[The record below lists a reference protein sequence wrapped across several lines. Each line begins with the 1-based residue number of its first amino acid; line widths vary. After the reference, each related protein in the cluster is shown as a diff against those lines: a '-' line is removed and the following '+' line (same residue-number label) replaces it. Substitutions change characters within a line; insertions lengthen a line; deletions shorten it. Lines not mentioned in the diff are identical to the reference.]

1 MKKKSLSLMLI
12 SLLVSTETLIMP
24 AAQTFASVD
33 TTNILPCSCDDDR
46 HKDNCEKEKKETK
59 KDKKDCEKDKKE
71 TKKDKKDC
79 EKDKKDVEKDKKDC
93 EKDKKDM
100 EKDQKKEACPDMKFW
115 TEDNMKLLNSDQKK
129 KLCEIQEKIKK
140 GNTLDESDKKALFEL
155 RDVVFKCKL
164 GDKKYEEFKKLIE
177 KKKCGDK
184 LTEDEEEK
192 LKCYFKE
199 LK

>member
-59 KDKKDCEKDKKE
+59 KDKKDCEKDKK
-71 TKKDKKDC
+71 
-79 EKDKKDVEKDKKDC
+79 
-93 EKDKKDM
+93 DM

-140 GNTLDESDKKALFEL
+140 GTALDESDKKALFDL

-184 LTEDEEEK
+184 WTEDEEEK

>member
-24 AAQTFASVD
+24 AAQAFASVD
-33 TTNILPCSCDDDR
+33 TTDILPCSCDDDR
-46 HKDNCEKEKKETK
+46 HKDNCEKEKKKT
-59 KDKKDCEKDKKE
+59 
-71 TKKDKKDC
+71 
-79 EKDKKDVEKDKKDC
+79 EKDKKDC
-93 EKDKKDM
+93 EKEKKEIEKDCEKDKNSG

-115 TEDNMKLLNSDQKK
+115 TEDNIKLLNSDQKN

-140 GNTLDESDKKALFEL
+140 GTALDESDKKALFEL
-155 RDVVFKCKL
+155 RAAVFKCKL

-184 LTEDEEEK
+184 LTKEEEEK

>member
-24 AAQTFASVD
+24 TAQAFASVD
-33 TTNILPCSCDDDR
+33 TADILPCSCDDER
-46 HKDNCEKEKKETK
+46 HKDNCEKETK
-59 KDKKDCEKDKKE
+59 KTEKDCKDNKNSGEKE
-71 TKKDKKDC
+71 
-79 EKDKKDVEKDKKDC
+79 
-93 EKDKKDM
+93 
-100 EKDQKKEACPDMKFW
+100 QKKEVCPDMQFW
-115 TEDNMKLLNSDQKK
+115 TEDNIKLLNSDQKN

-140 GNTLDESDKKALFEL
+140 GTALDESDKKALFEL
-155 RDVVFKCKL
+155 RDAVFKCKL

-184 LTEDEEEK
+184 LTKEEEEK

>member
-59 KDKKDCEKDKKE
+59 KDKKD
-71 TKKDKKDC
+71 
-79 EKDKKDVEKDKKDC
+79 VEKDKKDC

-140 GNTLDESDKKALFEL
+140 GTALDESDKKALFDL

>member
-24 AAQTFASVD
+24 AAQAFASVD

-46 HKDNCEKEKKETK
+46 HKDN
-59 KDKKDCEKDKKE
+59 
-71 TKKDKKDC
+71 C

-140 GNTLDESDKKALFEL
+140 GTALDESDKKALFEL

-184 LTEDEEEK
+184 LTEEEEEK

>member
-24 AAQTFASVD
+24 TAQAFASVD
-33 TTNILPCSCDDDR
+33 TADILPCSCDDER
-46 HKDNCEKEKKETK
+46 HKDNCEKEKKKT
-59 KDKKDCEKDKKE
+59 EKFLRHSI
-71 TKKDKKDC
+71 
-79 EKDKKDVEKDKKDC
+79 
-93 EKDKKDM
+93 
-100 EKDQKKEACPDMKFW
+100 QKRNTCPDMKFW

-140 GNTLDESDKKALFEL
+140 GTALDESDKKALFEL
-155 RDVVFKCKL
+155 RDAVFKCKL

-184 LTEDEEEK
+184 LTKEEEEK

>member
-24 AAQTFASVD
+24 AAQAFASVD

-59 KDKKDCEKDKKE
+59 KDKKD
-71 TKKDKKDC
+71 
-79 EKDKKDVEKDKKDC
+79 VEKDKKDC

-100 EKDQKKEACPDMKFW
+100 EKDQKKEACP
-115 TEDNMKLLNSDQKK
+115 
-129 KLCEIQEKIKK
+129 
-140 GNTLDESDKKALFEL
+140 ESDKKALFEL

-184 LTEDEEEK
+184 LTEEEEEK

>member
-24 AAQTFASVD
+24 AAQAFASVD
-33 TTNILPCSCDDDR
+33 TTDILPCSCDDDR
-46 HKDNCEKEKKETK
+46 HKDNCEKEKKKT
-59 KDKKDCEKDKKE
+59 
-71 TKKDKKDC
+71 
-79 EKDKKDVEKDKKDC
+79 EKDKKDC
-93 EKDKKDM
+93 EKEKKEIEKDKNSG

-115 TEDNMKLLNSDQKK
+115 TEDNIKLLNSDQKN

-140 GNTLDESDKKALFEL
+140 GTALDESDKKALFEL
-155 RDVVFKCKL
+155 RDAVFKCKL

-184 LTEDEEEK
+184 LTKEEEEK

>member
-24 AAQTFASVD
+24 AAQAFASVD
-33 TTNILPCSCDDDR
+33 TADILPCSCDDER
-46 HKDNCEKEKKETK
+46 HKDNCEKEKKETE
-59 KDKKDCEKDKKE
+59 KDCKDNKNSGEKE
-71 TKKDKKDC
+71 
-79 EKDKKDVEKDKKDC
+79 
-93 EKDKKDM
+93 
-100 EKDQKKEACPDMKFW
+100 QKKEVCPDMQFL
-115 TEDNMKLLNSDQKK
+115 TENNIKLLNLDQKN

-140 GNTLDESDKKALFEL
+140 GTALDESDKKALFEL
-155 RDVVFKCKL
+155 RDAVFKCKL

-184 LTEDEEEK
+184 LTKEEEEK

>member
-24 AAQTFASVD
+24 AAQAFASVD

-46 HKDNCEKEKKETK
+46 HKDNCEKE
-59 KDKKDCEKDKKE
+59 
-71 TKKDKKDC
+71 
-79 EKDKKDVEKDKKDC
+79 KKDVEKDKKDC

-140 GNTLDESDKKALFEL
+140 GTALDESDKKALFEL

-184 LTEDEEEK
+184 LTEEEEEK

>member
-1 MKKKSLSLMLI
+1 
-12 SLLVSTETLIMP
+12 
-24 AAQTFASVD
+24 
-33 TTNILPCSCDDDR
+33 
-46 HKDNCEKEKKETK
+46 
-59 KDKKDCEKDKKE
+59 
-71 TKKDKKDC
+71 
-79 EKDKKDVEKDKKDC
+79 
-93 EKDKKDM
+93 
-100 EKDQKKEACPDMKFW
+100 MKFW

-140 GNTLDESDKKALFEL
+140 GTALDESDKKALFEL
-155 RDVVFKCKL
+155 RDAVFKCKL

-184 LTEDEEEK
+184 LTKEEEEK

>member
-24 AAQTFASVD
+24 AAQAFASVD

-59 KDKKDCEKDKKE
+59 
-71 TKKDKKDC
+71 
-79 EKDKKDVEKDKKDC
+79 KDKKDC

-140 GNTLDESDKKALFEL
+140 GTALDESDKKALFEL

>member
-1 MKKKSLSLMLI
+1 MKKKSLSIMLI

-24 AAQTFASVD
+24 AAQAFASVD

-59 KDKKDCEKDKKE
+59 
-71 TKKDKKDC
+71 
-79 EKDKKDVEKDKKDC
+79 KDKKDVEKDKKDC

-140 GNTLDESDKKALFEL
+140 GTALDESDKKALFEL

-184 LTEDEEEK
+184 LTEEEEEK

>member
-59 KDKKDCEKDKKE
+59 KDKKD
-71 TKKDKKDC
+71 
-79 EKDKKDVEKDKKDC
+79 VEKDKKDC

-140 GNTLDESDKKALFEL
+140 GTALDESDKKALFDL

-184 LTEDEEEK
+184 LTEEEEEK

>member
-24 AAQTFASVD
+24 AAQAFASVD
-33 TTNILPCSCDDDR
+33 TTDILPCSCDDDR
-46 HKDNCEKEKKETK
+46 HKDNCEKEKKKT
-59 KDKKDCEKDKKE
+59 
-71 TKKDKKDC
+71 
-79 EKDKKDVEKDKKDC
+79 EKDKKDC
-93 EKDKKDM
+93 EKDKNSG

-115 TEDNMKLLNSDQKK
+115 TEDNIKLLNSDQKN

-140 GNTLDESDKKALFEL
+140 GTALDESDKKALFEL
-155 RDVVFKCKL
+155 RDAVFKCKL

-184 LTEDEEEK
+184 LTKEEEEK

>member
-24 AAQTFASVD
+24 TAQAFASVD
-33 TTNILPCSCDDDR
+33 TADILPYSCDDER
-46 HKDNCEKEKKETK
+46 HKDNCEKEEKEIE
-59 KDKKDCEKDKKE
+59 KDCKDNKNSGEKE
-71 TKKDKKDC
+71 
-79 EKDKKDVEKDKKDC
+79 
-93 EKDKKDM
+93 
-100 EKDQKKEACPDMKFW
+100 QKKEACPDMQFW
-115 TEDNMKLLNSDQKK
+115 TEDNIKLLNSDQKN

-140 GNTLDESDKKALFEL
+140 GTSLDESDKKALFEL
-155 RDVVFKCKL
+155 RDAVFKCKL

-184 LTEDEEEK
+184 LTKEEEEK

>member
-33 TTNILPCSCDDDR
+33 TTDILPCSCDDDR

-59 KDKKDCEKDKKE
+59 
-71 TKKDKKDC
+71 
-79 EKDKKDVEKDKKDC
+79 KDKKDVEKDKKDC

-140 GNTLDESDKKALFEL
+140 GTALDESDKKALFDL

-184 LTEDEEEK
+184 LTEEEEEK

>member
-24 AAQTFASVD
+24 AAQSFASVD

-59 KDKKDCEKDKKE
+59 
-71 TKKDKKDC
+71 
-79 EKDKKDVEKDKKDC
+79 KDKKDVEKDKKDC

-184 LTEDEEEK
+184 LTEEEEEK

>member
-24 AAQTFASVD
+24 AAQAFASVD

-59 KDKKDCEKDKKE
+59 
-71 TKKDKKDC
+71 
-79 EKDKKDVEKDKKDC
+79 KDKKDVEKDKKDC

-140 GNTLDESDKKALFEL
+140 GTTFDESDKKALFEL

-184 LTEDEEEK
+184 LTEEEEEK

>member
-59 KDKKDCEKDKKE
+59 KDKKD
-71 TKKDKKDC
+71 
-79 EKDKKDVEKDKKDC
+79 VEKDKKDC

-100 EKDQKKEACPDMKFW
+100 EKDQKK
-115 TEDNMKLLNSDQKK
+115 

-140 GNTLDESDKKALFEL
+140 GTALDESDKKALFDL

-184 LTEDEEEK
+184 LTEEEEEK

>member
-46 HKDNCEKEKKETK
+46 HKDNC
-59 KDKKDCEKDKKE
+59 
-71 TKKDKKDC
+71 KKDC

-140 GNTLDESDKKALFEL
+140 GTALDESDKKALFDL

-184 LTEDEEEK
+184 LTEEEEEK